1 MKLSDE
7 LINWYRTH
15 KRDLPWRNTT
25 NAYLIWLSEI
35 ILQQTRVD
43 QGMPYYY
50 RFSSSYPDIKSFS
63 EASEDEILRL
73 WQGLGYYSRGRNMLK
88 TAKKIMQDYNGVFPT
103 SFKELI
109 TLTGIGEYTAAAISS
124 FSANEP
130 KAVVDGNVYRLLS
143 RYYGIFTPINSN
155 LGKKQF
161 QEIANEA
168 LDKENAAENNQAIIE
183 FGALQCKPKNP
194 NCNICPLQDSCVAFN
209 NKCVHE
215 LPIKLKKIK
224 VKDRFFNYFLIIKE
238 NKILIKR
245 RNNSDIWAGLH
256 DLPLIETQNQ
266 QDLIKLF
273 HHEEFKKWFPNEI
286 EIGHVTSPIK
296 HILTHQRI
304 YATFIEIKNF
314 NLEILPENNW
324 FWLDI
329 NDLNNIAQP
338 KLIFA
343 YLKNLSKLS

>member
-273 HHEEFKKWFPNEI
+273 QHEEFKKWFPNEI
-286 EIGHVTSPIK
+286 EIGRVTSPIK